1 MKLVPSALVIGMLST
16 VAASAEQRPT
26 VGYAR
31 LFSNDFFGDGQDR
44 WRTGSYA
51 LSILKKRGDPV
62 HSAAADVLE
71 YRLRAEI
78 VAPSNLARPSATD
91 RPYAGILSFGVHHH
105 SKRNGFET
113 DLGLDLVTVGDQ
125 TGLLDFQRDFHG
137 MFGGGNFGPVPQ
149 IGDAI
154 YPTLLG
160 ELAKPITLSEFASVR
175 PFVEAQVG
183 VETFIR
189 TGVDLE
195 LGRACQGQFMVRDV
209 TTGQRYTGFT
219 CQDGSFTT
227 ASLGIDVAHVFD
239 SHYFPSSSDVTFAET
254 RPRVRLGIH
263 RVGRNASVFY
273 GLTWLG
279 EEFKGQP
286 ESQVVGSISINL
298 RF

>member
-1 MKLVPSALVIGMLST
+1 MKLVRGAFVIGMLST
-16 VAASAEQRPT
+16 VAASAEQHPK

-51 LSILKKRGDPV
+51 FSVLTKPGGTAQ
-62 HSAAADVLE
+62 SASKDVFE
-71 YRLRAEI
+71 YRFRAEI
-78 VAPSNLARPSATD
+78 IAPSNLAQPSATD
-91 RPYAGILSFGVHHH
+91 RPYAGILSFGLHHH

-113 DLGLDLVTVGDQ
+113 AIGMDLVTVGDQ
-125 TGLLDFQRDFHG
+125 TGLLDFQRDFHA
-137 MFGGGNFGPVPQ
+137 MFGGGNFGAVPQ

-154 YPTLLG
+154 YPTVLG
-160 ELAKPITLSEFASVR
+160 ELAKPIALSEFASIR
-175 PFVEAQVG
+175 PFVEAQAG
-183 VETFIR
+183 VETFVR
-189 TGVDLE
+189 TGVDFE
-195 LGRACQGQFMVRDV
+195 FGRACQSQFKIRDV
-209 TTGQRYTGFT
+209 TTGQRYAGFT
-219 CQDGSFTT
+219 CQDGTFAT

-263 RVGRNASVFY
+263 RGGRNASIFY

-279 EEFKGQP
+279 EEFREQP
-286 ESQVVGSISINL
+286 ESQVIGSININL